1 MSECSCLPTVALGCV
16 MAKTQPQV
24 YWAPDASFSVLRAL
38 HQTLLHTQEILLASY
53 DLALLKWHLWSADSV
68 LECVGWGVEGVNNGD
83 NFQPLIVSLGES
95 R

>member
-1 MSECSCLPTVALGCV
+1 

-24 YWAPDASFSVLRAL
+24 SWAPDARFSLLTAL
-38 HQTLLHTQEILLASY
+38 HQTLTPPHSGEILLASC
-53 DLALLKWHLWSADSV
+53 DLAFLKWHLWSPDSV
-68 LECVGWGVEGVNNGD
+68 LECAGWGVEGVNNGD